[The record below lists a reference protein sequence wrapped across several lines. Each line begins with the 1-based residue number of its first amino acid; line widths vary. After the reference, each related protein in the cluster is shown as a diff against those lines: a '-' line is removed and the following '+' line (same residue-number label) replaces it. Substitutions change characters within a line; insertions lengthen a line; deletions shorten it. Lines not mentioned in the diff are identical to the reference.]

1 MLSYPLLAMLIHHNC
16 HSVYRKM
23 SDFNDILKYVA
34 YMDIAKYALIKIG
47 DMLTILVALLLLLAT
62 NTGFSV
68 YLLVMR
74 SDEANKVEVS
84 L

>member
-1 MLSYPLLAMLIHHNC
+1 
-16 HSVYRKM
+16 
-23 SDFNDILKYVA
+23 
-34 YMDIAKYALIKIG
+34 MDIAKYALIKIG
-47 DMLTILVALLLLLAT
+47 DMLTILLALLLLLAT

-84 L
+84 TTFCCSFRNIWKRSLFLSKVPNNSLALNPFT

>member
-1 MLSYPLLAMLIHHNC
+1 MLIHHNC

-23 SDFNDILKYVA
+23 SDIDVTLKYVS
-34 YMDIAKYALIKIG
+34 YFDIAKYALIKID
-47 DMLTILVALLLLLAT
+47 DMLTILLALLLLLTT
-62 NTGFSV
+62 NTDYSN
-68 YLLVMR
+68 YLLVMW